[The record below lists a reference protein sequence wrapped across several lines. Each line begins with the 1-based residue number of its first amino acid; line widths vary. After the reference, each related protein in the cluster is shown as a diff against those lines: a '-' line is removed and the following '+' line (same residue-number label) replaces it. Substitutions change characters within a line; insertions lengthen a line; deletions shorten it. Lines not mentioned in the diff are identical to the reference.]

1 LSIEFAA
8 SQDTMNKFQPGSCCT
23 LQIPSL
29 SLVAHPFTVNIVSG
43 HSNRLRIL
51 MRQIGPFTTQLVEL
65 LECQGQPETNQYIQ
79 EEKKECNAESQYNS
93 TISLPTMHI
102 NVYGTS
108 QRMAQLYHHDS
119 ALIVAGGI
127 GITPYLSMLTEISS
141 SSQASSTL
149 KSVVLHWICRDA
161 ALIRYVHEQYFA
173 AILDKSTGSDQ
184 GGGVSV
190 RIVAHFTGLDEH
202 AYCYNDGLEAV
213 SYKLNTCDGTPVT
226 SSAYSVSNTR
236 SLVTFAT
243 IFCFGTAA
251 AMYFYTYLQSVEV
264 VSTRILGLL
273 AICIISIVISTISFM
288 VSSRCQT
295 EKVKYLPL
303 STNDDERYGST
314 SFSRKSQECD
324 YTNTT
329 SGYEF
334 NFKGRPSED
343 TLFSSLQGCENE
355 SIGLFL
361 CGPPLMVKQLRA
373 FLSMKKCKDI
383 DVYEEIFE
391 V

>member
-1 LSIEFAA
+1 VSI
-8 SQDTMNKFQPGSCCT
+8 
-23 LQIPSL
+23 
-29 SLVAHPFTVNIVSG
+29 
-43 HSNRLRIL
+43 
-51 MRQIGPFTTQLVEL
+51 
-65 LECQGQPETNQYIQ
+65 
-79 EEKKECNAESQYNS
+79 
-93 TISLPTMHI
+93 
-102 NVYGTS
+102 
-108 QRMAQLYHHDS
+108 
-119 ALIVAGGI
+119 
-127 GITPYLSMLTEISS
+127 
-141 SSQASSTL
+141 
-149 KSVVLHWICRDA
+149 
-161 ALIRYVHEQYFA
+161 
-173 AILDKSTGSDQ
+173 
-184 GGGVSV
+184 
-190 RIVAHFTGLDEH
+190 RIVTHFTGLDEH
-202 AYCYNDGLEAV
+202 AYCHSDSLETV
-213 SYKLNTCDGTPVT
+213 SYKLNTCDGTPVK

-236 SLVTFAT
+236 TLVTFAT

-251 AMYFYTYLQSVEV
+251 TMYCYTYLQSVEV

-303 STNDDERYGST
+303 STNERYGST
-314 SFSRKSQECD
+314 SLSQKSQGGD
-324 YTNTT
+324 YSYTNNT

-361 CGPPLMVKQLRA
+361 CGPPLMVKQSRA
-373 FLSMKKCKDI
+373 FLSMKKFKDV